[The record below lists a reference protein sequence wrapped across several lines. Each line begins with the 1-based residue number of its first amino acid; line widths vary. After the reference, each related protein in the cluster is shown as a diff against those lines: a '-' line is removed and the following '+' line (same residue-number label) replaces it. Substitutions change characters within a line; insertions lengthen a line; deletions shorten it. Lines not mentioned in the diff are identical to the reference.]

1 MKDHSAEFISKEEG
15 TKRQPAE
22 LYHIWQD
29 TTHYR
34 YTSGDVAVVYNGET
48 YSPATINRKSSVYD
62 EKLEVNTLTIQFSR
76 VTDPALEFIAV
87 TPTDLIWV
95 SVHKL
100 HRDMLVEETTN
111 IFIGQVKS
119 MSFQGSSVQAKCV
132 GFEHFL
138 NQVVPRYRYG
148 PGCQH
153 TLYDSRCRLTAGNY
167 AHTIQLDSVSEDG
180 LTLTSTGFSD
190 FADNYF
196 TLGYFTFGR
205 YSRMFTTHIEG
216 TVGMRYFI
224 VGLEAGSEIVAYAG
238 CDKTR
243 ATCINKFNNLNNNL
257 SFPNIPRDNPSM
269 WTGAT

>member
-1 MKDHSAEFISKEEG
+1 MKEQSAEFISKEEG

-22 LYHIWQD
+22 LYHIWKGSV
-29 TTHYR
+29 HYR

-48 YSPATINRKSSVYD
+48 YTPATIQRKSAVYD
-62 EKLEVNTLTIQFSR
+62 EKLEVNTLTVQFSK

-87 TPTDLIWV
+87 TPTDLIWI

-111 IFIGQVKS
+111 IFIGQIKS
-119 MSFQGSSVQAKCV
+119 MSFQGSDVQVKCV

-153 TLYDSRCRLTAGNY
+153 TLFDGRCRLSAGNY
-167 AHTIQLDSVSEDG
+167 AATIQLDSVSDDG
-180 LTLTSTGFSD
+180 MTLTSTGFGD
-190 FADNYF
+190 YADNYF
-196 TLGYFTFGR
+196 TLGYFVFGN
-205 YSRMFTTHIEG
+205 YSRMITSHIENVIG
-216 TVGMRYFI
+216 LRYFI
-224 VGLEAGSEIVAYAG
+224 VSLEAGSEIVAYAG

-243 ATCINKFNNLNNNL
+243 STCINKFDNLDNNF
-257 SFPNIPRDNPSM
+257 SFPDIPRDNPSL
-269 WTGAT
+269 WV

>member
-1 MKDHSAEFISKEEG
+1 MKDHSAEFIAKEEG

-22 LYHIWQD
+22 LYHIWKGSN
-29 TTHYR
+29 HWR

-48 YSPATINRKSSVYD
+48 YTPATINRKSTVFD
-62 EKLEVNTLTIQFSR
+62 QKLEVNTLVVQFSS

-87 TPTDLIWV
+87 TPTDLVWI

-111 IFIGQVKS
+111 VFIGQIKS
-119 MSFQGSSVQAKCV
+119 MSFQGSDVQAKCV

-153 TLYDSRCRLTAGNY
+153 TLFDSRCALSSSGY
-167 AHTIQLDSVSEDG
+167 AVTIQLDTVSEDG
-180 LTLTSTGFSD
+180 MTLTSTGFGEYPD
-190 FADNYF
+190 EYF
-196 TLGYFTFGR
+196 TLGYFEFGN
-205 YSRMFTTHIEG
+205 YSRMFTYHIED
-216 TVGMRYFI
+216 TVELRYFI
-224 VGLEAGSEIVAYAG
+224 LGLSAGDIITAYPG

-243 ATCINKFNNLNNNL
+243 STCVSKFNNLAYNL
-257 SFPNIPRDNPSM
+257 SFPDIPRTNPSM
-269 WTGAT
+269 WV

>member
-1 MKDHSAEFISKEEG
+1 VKDHSAEFIAKEEG

-22 LYHIWQD
+22 LYHIWQND
-29 TTHYR
+29 IHYR

-48 YSPATINRKSSVYD
+48 YTPATINRKSVSYD
-62 EKLEVNTLTIQFSR
+62 EKLGVNTLTVHFSR

-87 TPTDLIWV
+87 TPTDLIWI

-111 IFIGQVKS
+111 IFIGQIHS
-119 MSFQGSSVQAKCV
+119 MSFQGSNAQAKCV

-153 TLYDSRCRLTAGNY
+153 TLYDSRCRLIASNY
-167 AHTIQLDSVSEDG
+167 ELPVMLDSVTEDG
-180 LTLTSTGFSD
+180 LTLTSTE
-190 FADNYF
+190 FANFEDNYF
-196 TLGYFTFGR
+196 NLGYFSFGN
-205 YSRMFTTHIEG
+205 YSRMITSH
-216 TVGMRYFI
+216 VGNTIGVRYFI
-224 VGLEAGSEIVAYAG
+224 VGLEAGSEIIAYAG

-243 ATCINKFNNLNNNL
+243 ATCVTKFNNLNNNL
-257 SFPNIPRDNPSM
+257 SFPHIPKDNPSL
-269 WTGAT
+269 WVS